1 MNKTPWKSKILDLM
15 TCERETLVGYVRRFI
30 DDTAERDSE
39 DIVQDVALN
48 MFNKADITVP
58 IENITSYVYQALR
71 NKIIDYLR
79 RRRDVI
85 SLDEDWMEDGEVSLL
100 DALHDPQKD
109 GTSDISRMETRESL
123 FKALSL
129 LDEDQRSILITTEL
143 EEKTFQEVSEETG
156 ISLGT
161 LLARKSRALK
171 KIKESFNE

>member
-1 MNKTPWKSKILDLM
+1 M
-15 TCERETLVGYVRRFI
+15 TRERETLIGYVRRFI

-48 MFNKADITVP
+48 MFNRADITVP

-71 NKIIDYLR
+71 NRIIDYLR

-85 SLDEDWMEDGEVSLL
+85 SLDEDWMEAGEVSLL
-100 DALHDPQKD
+100 DALHDPQRD
-109 GTSDISRMETRESL
+109 GASDILRMETREYL
-123 FKALSL
+123 FEALSI
-129 LDEDQRSILITTEL
+129 LDDDQRSILVANEL

-156 ISLGT
+156 VPVGT

-171 KIKESFNE
+171 KIKEAFT